1 LAGQTPVNRADE
13 GGNVNKDNK
22 FFATG
27 CWGMRLGVHQARE
40 RVGSQSG
47 IKTEN
52 HDKHLLPI

>member
-1 LAGQTPVNRADE
+1 VNRADE
-13 GGNVNKDNK
+13 GGNVKKDNK